1 MEKETCDQNWAY
13 LFPVQYDLLKDIMY
27 PYNFSSLYYPYFW
40 VELRVLVP
48 NYLLGQLNV
57 LRGFFFS
64 TLKLNT
70 LSGPKFLIDL
80 ANPMSCFKLGNLVTF
95 RTSASRE
102 IPRIITEKSVT
113 PIWDN

>member
-1 MEKETCDQNWAY
+1 MEKETCDQNCAH
-13 LFPVQYDLLKDIMY
+13 LFPIQYDLLKDIMH
-27 PYNFSSLYYPYFW
+27 PYKFSSVYYPYFW

-70 LSGPKFLIDL
+70 LAQPKCSIDL
-80 ANPMSCFKLGNLVTF
+80 A
-95 RTSASRE
+95 
-102 IPRIITEKSVT
+102 IW
-113 PIWDN
+113 PILCVVLSELTWSLSEHQQVGKFQESSWKKM